1 MNSITVNGF
10 YAYSKETTIEML
22 HGFGMD
28 DMDIETM
35 QTLLNEEELEE
46 AQYEANVW
54 KQEYEA
60 LEAHTESVQ
69 MAMNEVLNII
79 DEMLEMQRIT
89 KAREKLEAMRT
100 VIMNAQQ
107 NRECQTD
114 VPFFVLKN
122 SSC

>member
-28 DMDIETM
+28 DMDIESM
-35 QTLLNEEELEE
+35 QDFLNEEELEE
-46 AQYEANVW
+46 AKYEADVW

-69 MAMNEVLNII
+69 SAMNEVLNML

-89 KAREKLEAMRT
+89 KAREKLEAMRM
-100 VIMNAQQ
+100 VIMNA
-107 NRECQTD
+107 
-114 VPFFVLKN
+114 
-122 SSC
+122 